1 MKRTLFII
9 GILIAVFLLLSV
21 VIIPEYR
28 LMVIPVTI
36 LYVLVLGLILRLTM
50 KEYFVNAFSVIFCK
64 RIRSLFASLLLFVVL
79 ITASVF
85 ILKHTPLS
93 RFEIDV
99 SKEKI
104 LSLSSETKSYLST
117 LDSSIVEV
125 IYIRPVSGNDDR
137 SLFNGLLNNF
147 SSYAGNIRY
156 RSLHPII
163 DGNEYNELK
172 KRIPT
177 ITPGNVVVLFSRNVA
192 LAEKVRE
199 YDVVSAIY
207 RARAGQKNVCVS
219 SGHGEPDLN
228 DFGEK
233 GAAIISS
240 VLEDRGVILSS
251 LTTDKI
257 NYCKVFTIFEP
268 SSDFNETE
276 IELIKNYK
284 GYLLVVG
291 GIDLPSVQKILSSR
305 GFSVME
311 NIEPDLSR
319 SALREYDGG
328 LIVDKFSEHPLV
340 STVRGSVV
348 IESGKQIHCERCNIY
363 AGVSS
368 SGKTTRYIMIGAKD
382 ITVFSGKGLV
392 YNFFMRFKGNSELF
406 LNMLSFGLWPDYP
419 ATKTM
424 QGLSVP
430 KLFAISPKYLK
441 IIFSIT
447 VVIFP
452 LIILLLSIYCFRQS
466 RSGSD

>member
-1 MKRTLFII
+1 MKRTLFIL
-9 GILIAVFLLLSV
+9 GVLLAVFLFLSV
-21 VIIPEYR
+21 LIIPEYR

-36 LYVLVLGLILRLTM
+36 IYLLVLGLILRVTM

-64 RIRSLFASLLLFVVL
+64 RTRFLFASFLVFSVL
-79 ITASVF
+79 VTASIF

-93 RFEIDV
+93 RINIDL

-104 LSLSSETKSYLST
+104 LSLSYETKHYLST
-117 LDSSIVEV
+117 LDSVVEV
-125 IYIRPVSGNDDR
+125 IYVRPISGNDNR

-147 SSYAGNIRY
+147 SSYTKNIIY
-156 RSLHPII
+156 KSLHPII

-177 ITPGNVVVLFSRNVA
+177 IIPGNVVILSLRNVA
-192 LAEKVRE
+192 VAEKVRE
-199 YDVVSAIY
+199 YDVISAIY
-207 RARAGQKNVCVS
+207 RARAGQNNVCIS
-219 SGHGEPDLN
+219 SGHGEPGLS
-228 DFGEK
+228 DFSEK
-233 GAAIISS
+233 GAAIVSS
-240 VLEDRGVILSS
+240 VLEDRGILLSS

-257 NYCKVFTIFEP
+257 SYCKVFTIFEP
-268 SSDFNETE
+268 SSDFNEAE
-276 IELIKNYK
+276 IELIKNYN

-291 GIDLPSVQKILSSR
+291 GMDLPSVQKVLSSR

-311 NIEPDLSR
+311 SIEPEFSR

-340 STVRGSVV
+340 STVLGSVV
-348 IESGKQIHCERCNIY
+348 IESGKQIHCEKCNIY

-368 SGKTTRYIMIGAKD
+368 SGKATRYIMVGAKD
-382 ITVFSGKGLV
+382 VTIFSGKGLV

-419 ATKTM
+419 APKTM

-430 KLFAISPKYLK
+430 QLFAISPKYLK
-441 IIFSIT
+441 IIFAVT
-447 VVIFP
+447 VVVFP
-452 LIILLLSIYCFRQS
+452 LMILLLSIYCFRQN
-466 RSGSD
+466 RTGND